1 MPSPNGVVLRTK
13 QHQLRHSGFNLW
25 WSLSSRMDTSVTSWC
40 SREKSGT
47 PGRNDE
53 TTLNSLTTSS
63 LWFKVSINF
72 FCNNLCGSCKIR
84 WNLLNATKCCCL
96 WGKQYKDFSLHL
108 ALIQFICFCFKVLI
122 VQCVAPHTFVAI
134 PKCSRFP
141 PQSETHPSDLW
152 LAHYRGGPH
161 MRSLISI
168 EFPVPE
174 MEPESAH
181 VASAVSVPY
190 LQCGDCNPAPPR
202 QHSPIRRY
210 SGYSATP
217 WYVLIQLP
225 NVIDTISKRW
235 RSTEEAR
242 TCEAWFQLT
251 FRPQKWN
258 LKAHMWH
265 QLSPFPSSN
274 AAIAMQHHPGNIHQS
289 VATPATPLLRGM
301 S

>member
-1 MPSPNGVVLRTK
+1 MSRLITAISRSVPYCLHRSPARRKRSCMKPPSVDHCMVRSWAIVPPVA
-13 QHQLRHSGFNLW
+13 
-25 WSLSSRMDTSVTSWC
+25 MTSWHLFSNC
-40 SREKSGT
+40 
-47 PGRNDE
+47 
-53 TTLNSLTTSS
+53 LLSLV
-63 LWFKVSINF
+63 W
-72 FCNNLCGSCKIR
+72 
-84 WNLLNATKCCCL
+84 
-96 WGKQYKDFSLHL
+96 
-108 ALIQFICFCFKVLI
+108 
-122 VQCVAPHTFVAI
+122 
-134 PKCSRFP
+134 
-141 PQSETHPSDLW
+141 E
-152 LAHYRGGPH
+152 YRGGPH

-242 TCEAWFQLT
+242 TCEA
-251 FRPQKWN
+251 
-258 LKAHMWH
+258 
-265 QLSPFPSSN
+265 
-274 AAIAMQHHPGNIHQS
+274 
-289 VATPATPLLRGM
+289 
-301 S
+301 